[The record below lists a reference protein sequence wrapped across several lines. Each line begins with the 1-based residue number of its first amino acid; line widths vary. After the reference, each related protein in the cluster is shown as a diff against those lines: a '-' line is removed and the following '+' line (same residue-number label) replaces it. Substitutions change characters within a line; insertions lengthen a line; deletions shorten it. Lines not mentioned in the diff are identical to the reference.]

1 MGRSIVTDSDVKAVQ
16 ATRALTAGPTDVKPD
31 EYSTRLIKYIP
42 AEVVTIYVFV
52 DGIIKQANDPTSEPL
67 LLWLAFGVIL
77 ALTPL
82 YLWRVQ
88 KVEKWLQIVICTL
101 SFAVWVFSLGGPF
114 AWLGW
119 YKALYGAVLLPL
131 FTFVIGI
138 VEPTK

>member
-16 ATRALTAGPTDVKPD
+16 ARRALTAGPTDVKPD

-52 DGIIKQANDPTSEPL
+52 DGIIKNSSSSDSL
-67 LLWLAFGVIL
+67 LLWLTFGIIL

-88 KVEKWLQIVICTL
+88 KVKKWTQIVICTL

-114 AWLGW
+114 ALLGW
-119 YKALYGAVLLPL
+119 YEALYGAVLLPL
-131 FTFVIGI
+131 FTFAVGI